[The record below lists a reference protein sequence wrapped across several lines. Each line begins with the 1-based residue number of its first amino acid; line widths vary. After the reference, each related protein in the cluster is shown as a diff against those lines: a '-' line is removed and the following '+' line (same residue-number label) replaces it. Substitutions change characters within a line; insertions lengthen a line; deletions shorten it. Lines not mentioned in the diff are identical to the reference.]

1 MLNIAGLVAVA
12 AVVEELLSIDG
23 VAHPR
28 LAAYATYE

>member
-23 VAHPR
+23 IANPC
-28 LAAYATYE
+28 LAAYAAYE